1 MFYNYQKNFIS
12 FIMIRLIITFFLVSF
27 VFTQEATINDLEVDS
42 RQNGTMLNVSVNKK
56 VNLEDVTAWYSSE
69 WFYLTIYNA
78 KTDSVKLA
86 NKNYNGSI
94 TKIEIANNEESTQ
107 IALKLKKEI
116 ESFEITNPT
125 RKNISFLLRLSQ
137 EQAKKS
143 IAMDD
148 NIEQFFED
156 DSKFDKTK
164 TAKRSKKNNLG
175 ERTDRAVELS
185 LLGAIVAMS
194 DIANPTT
201 FLFGAIIALS
211 TMFF

>member
-1 MFYNYQKNFIS
+1 MKNNLTIS
-12 FIMIRLIITFFLVSF
+12 ILLLFFFSFTFG
-27 VFTQEATINDLEVDS
+27 QEITINNLEIDS
-42 RQNGTMLNVSVNKK
+42 RQNGTLINISSTKK
-56 VNLEDVTAWYSSE
+56 IDLENVTAWYSSE

-78 KTDSVKLA
+78 KTDSTKVSNQKLDKA
-86 NKNYNGSI
+86 I
-94 TKIEIANNEESTQ
+94 TKIEISNNEESTQ
-107 IALKLKKEI
+107 IALKLRKEI

-137 EQAKKS
+137 EEAKKS
-143 IAMDD
+143 IEMDD
-148 NIEQFFED
+148 NIEQFSDNENE
-156 DSKFDKTK
+156 FDGTK
-164 TAKRSKKNNLG
+164 TTKQSKKSNSGN
-175 ERTDRAVELS
+175 RSDRAVELS

>member
-1 MFYNYQKNFIS
+1 MKNNLTISILFLFFFS
-12 FIMIRLIITFFLVSF
+12 FIFAQGV
-27 VFTQEATINDLEVDS
+27 TINSLEVDS
-42 RQNGTMLNVSVNKK
+42 RQNGTLINIGSTKK
-56 VNLEDVTAWYSSE
+56 IDLEDVTAWYSSE
-69 WFYLTIYNA
+69 WFYLTVYDA
-78 KTDSVKLA
+78 KTDSTRLSNQTLSKA
-86 NKNYNGSI
+86 I

-107 IALKLKKEI
+107 IAFKLKKEI

-137 EQAKKS
+137 EEAKKS

-148 NIEQFFED
+148 NIEQFAESN
-156 DSKFDKTK
+156 SKYENIKKSNRFKKSNSGKRTDKT
-164 TAKRSKKNNLG
+164 
-175 ERTDRAVELS
+175 VELS

-194 DIANPTT
+194 DITNSTT

>member
-1 MFYNYQKNFIS
+1 MKNNLTISILFLFFFS
-12 FIMIRLIITFFLVSF
+12 FIFAQGV
-27 VFTQEATINDLEVDS
+27 TINSLEVDS
-42 RQNGTMLNVSVNKK
+42 RQNGTLINIGSTKK
-56 VNLEDVTAWYSSE
+56 IDLENVTAWYSSE
-69 WFYLTIYNA
+69 WFYLTVYDA
-78 KTDSVKLA
+78 KTDSTRLSNQTLSKA
-86 NKNYNGSI
+86 I

-107 IALKLKKEI
+107 IAFKLKKEI

-137 EQAKKS
+137 EEAKKS

-148 NIEQFFED
+148 NIEQFAE
-156 DSKFDKTK
+156 SKSKYENTKKSNRFNERNSGKRTDKT
-164 TAKRSKKNNLG
+164 
-175 ERTDRAVELS
+175 VELS

-194 DIANPTT
+194 DITNSTT

>member
-1 MFYNYQKNFIS
+1 MKNNLTIS
-12 FIMIRLIITFFLVSF
+12 ILLLFFFSFTFG
-27 VFTQEATINDLEVDS
+27 QEITINNLEIDS
-42 RQNGTMLNVSVNKK
+42 RQNGTLINISSTKK
-56 VNLEDVTAWYSSE
+56 IDLENVTAWYSSE

-78 KTDSVKLA
+78 KTDSTKVSNQKLDKA
-86 NKNYNGSI
+86 I

-137 EQAKKS
+137 EEAKKS
-143 IAMDD
+143 IEMDD
-148 NIEQFFED
+148 NIEQFSDNDNE
-156 DSKFDKTK
+156 FDGTK
-164 TAKRSKKNNLG
+164 TTKQSKKSNSGN
-175 ERTDRAVELS
+175 RSDRAVELS

>member
-1 MFYNYQKNFIS
+1 MKNNLTISILFLFFFS
-12 FIMIRLIITFFLVSF
+12 FIFAQGV
-27 VFTQEATINDLEVDS
+27 TINSLEVDS
-42 RQNGTMLNVSVNKK
+42 RQNGTLINIGSTKK
-56 VNLEDVTAWYSSE
+56 IDLENVTAWYSSE
-69 WFYLTIYNA
+69 WFYLTVYDA
-78 KTDSVKLA
+78 KTDSTRLSNQTLSKA
-86 NKNYNGSI
+86 I

-107 IALKLKKEI
+107 IAFKLKKEI

-137 EQAKKS
+137 EEAKKS

-148 NIEQFFED
+148 NIEQFAESN
-156 DSKFDKTK
+156 SKYENI
-164 TAKRSKKNNLG
+164 KKSNRFKKSNSG
-175 ERTDRAVELS
+175 KRTDRTVELS

-194 DIANPTT
+194 DITNSAT

>member
-1 MFYNYQKNFIS
+1 MKNNLTISILFLFFFS
-12 FIMIRLIITFFLVSF
+12 FIFAQGV
-27 VFTQEATINDLEVDS
+27 TINSLEVDS
-42 RQNGTMLNVSVNKK
+42 RQNGTLINIGSTKK
-56 VNLEDVTAWYSSE
+56 IDLEDVTAWYSSE
-69 WFYLTIYNA
+69 WFYLTVYDA
-78 KTDSVKLA
+78 KTDSTRLSNQTLSEA
-86 NKNYNGSI
+86 I

-107 IALKLKKEI
+107 IAFKLKKEI

-137 EQAKKS
+137 EEAKKS

-148 NIEQFFED
+148 NIEQFAESN
-156 DSKFDKTK
+156 SKYENTK
-164 TAKRSKKNNLG
+164 KSNRFKKSNSTK
-175 ERTDRAVELS
+175 RTDRTVELS

-194 DIANPTT
+194 DITNSTT

>member
-1 MFYNYQKNFIS
+1 MKNNLTISILFLFFFS
-12 FIMIRLIITFFLVSF
+12 FIFAQGV
-27 VFTQEATINDLEVDS
+27 TINSLEVDS
-42 RQNGTMLNVSVNKK
+42 RQNGTLINIGSTKK
-56 VNLEDVTAWYSSE
+56 IDLEDVTAWYSSE
-69 WFYLTIYNA
+69 WFYLTVYDA
-78 KTDSVKLA
+78 KTDSTRLSNQTLSKA
-86 NKNYNGSI
+86 I

-107 IALKLKKEI
+107 IAFKLKKEI

-137 EQAKKS
+137 EEAKKS

-148 NIEQFFED
+148 NIEQFAE
-156 DSKFDKTK
+156 SNNKYENTK
-164 TAKRSKKNNLG
+164 KSNRSKESNSGK
-175 ERTDRAVELS
+175 RTDRTVELS

-194 DIANPTT
+194 DITNSTT

>member
-1 MFYNYQKNFIS
+1 MKNNLTISILFLFFFS
-12 FIMIRLIITFFLVSF
+12 FIFAQGV
-27 VFTQEATINDLEVDS
+27 TINSLEVDS
-42 RQNGTMLNVSVNKK
+42 RQNGTLINIGSTKK
-56 VNLEDVTAWYSSE
+56 IDLEDVTAWYSSE
-69 WFYLTIYNA
+69 WFYLTVYDA
-78 KTDSVKLA
+78 KTDSTRLSNQTLSEA
-86 NKNYNGSI
+86 I

-107 IALKLKKEI
+107 IAFKLKKEI

-137 EQAKKS
+137 EEAKKS

-148 NIEQFFED
+148 NIEQFAESN
-156 DSKFDKTK
+156 SKYENI
-164 TAKRSKKNNLG
+164 KKSNRFKKSNSG
-175 ERTDRAVELS
+175 KRTDRTVELS

-194 DIANPTT
+194 DITNSST

>member
-1 MFYNYQKNFIS
+1 MKNNLTIS
-12 FIMIRLIITFFLVSF
+12 ILLLFFFSFTFGQG
-27 VFTQEATINDLEVDS
+27 TTINNLEIDS
-42 RQNGTMLNVSVNKK
+42 RQNGTLINVGSTKK
-56 VNLEDVTAWYSSE
+56 IDLEDVTAWYSSE

-78 KTDSVKLA
+78 KTDSTKLSNQKLDKA
-86 NKNYNGSI
+86 I

-107 IALKLKKEI
+107 IALKLRKEI

-148 NIEQFFED
+148 NIEQFFEE

-164 TAKRSKKNNLG
+164 TAKRSKKNNSG

>member
-1 MFYNYQKNFIS
+1 MKNNLTISILFLFFFS
-12 FIMIRLIITFFLVSF
+12 FIFAQGV
-27 VFTQEATINDLEVDS
+27 TINSLEVDS
-42 RQNGTMLNVSVNKK
+42 RQNGTLINIGSTKK
-56 VNLEDVTAWYSSE
+56 IDLEDVTAWYSSE
-69 WFYLTIYNA
+69 WFYLTVYDA
-78 KTDSVKLA
+78 KTDSTRLSNQTLSKA
-86 NKNYNGSI
+86 I

-107 IALKLKKEI
+107 IAFKLKNEI

-137 EQAKKS
+137 EEAKKS

-148 NIEQFFED
+148 NIEQFAE
-156 DSKFDKTK
+156 SKSKYENTKKSNRFNERNSGKRTDKT
-164 TAKRSKKNNLG
+164 
-175 ERTDRAVELS
+175 VELS

-194 DIANPTT
+194 DITNSTT

>member
-1 MFYNYQKNFIS
+1 MKKNLTIS
-12 FIMIRLIITFFLVSF
+12 ILLLLFFSFTFG
-27 VFTQEATINDLEVDS
+27 QGATINNLEIDS
-42 RQNGTMLNVSVNKK
+42 RQNGTLINVGTTKK
-56 VNLEDVTAWYSSE
+56 IDLEDVTAWYSSE

-78 KTDSVKLA
+78 KTDSTKLSNQKLDKA
-86 NKNYNGSI
+86 I
-94 TKIEIANNEESTQ
+94 TKIEIANNDESTQ
-107 IALKLKKEI
+107 IALKLRNEI

-137 EQAKKS
+137 EEAKKS
-143 IAMDD
+143 IAMDN
-148 NIEQFFED
+148 NIEQFSEEG
-156 DSKFDKTK
+156 SEFDETK
-164 TAKRSKKNNLG
+164 TTKRSKKSTSG

>member
-1 MFYNYQKNFIS
+1 MKNNLTIS
-12 FIMIRLIITFFLVSF
+12 ILLLFFFSFTFG
-27 VFTQEATINDLEVDS
+27 QEITINNLEIDS
-42 RQNGTMLNVSVNKK
+42 RQNGTLINISSTKK
-56 VNLEDVTAWYSSE
+56 IDLENVTAWYSSE

-78 KTDSVKLA
+78 KTDSTKVSNQKLDKA
-86 NKNYNGSI
+86 I

-107 IALKLKKEI
+107 IALKLRKEI

-137 EQAKKS
+137 EEAKKS
-143 IAMDD
+143 IEMDN
-148 NIEQFFED
+148 NIEQFSDNDNE
-156 DSKFDKTK
+156 FDGTK
-164 TAKRSKKNNLG
+164 TTKQSKKSNSGN
-175 ERTDRAVELS
+175 RSDRAVELS

>member
-1 MFYNYQKNFIS
+1 MKNNLTISILFLFFFS
-12 FIMIRLIITFFLVSF
+12 FIFAQGV
-27 VFTQEATINDLEVDS
+27 TINSLEVDS
-42 RQNGTMLNVSVNKK
+42 RQNGTLINIGSTKK
-56 VNLEDVTAWYSSE
+56 IDLEDVTAWYSSE
-69 WFYLTIYNA
+69 WFYLTVYDA
-78 KTDSVKLA
+78 KTDSTRLSNQTLSKA
-86 NKNYNGSI
+86 I

-107 IALKLKKEI
+107 IAFKLKKEI

-137 EQAKKS
+137 EEAKKS

-148 NIEQFFED
+148 NIEQFAESN
-156 DSKFDKTK
+156 SKYENTK
-164 TAKRSKKNNLG
+164 KSNRFKESNSGK
-175 ERTDRAVELS
+175 RTDRTVELS

-194 DIANPTT
+194 DITNSTT

>member
-1 MFYNYQKNFIS
+1 MKNNLTIS
-12 FIMIRLIITFFLVSF
+12 ILLLFFFSFTFG
-27 VFTQEATINDLEVDS
+27 QEITINNLEIDS
-42 RQNGTMLNVSVNKK
+42 RQNGTLINISSTKK
-56 VNLEDVTAWYSSE
+56 IDLENVTAWYASE

-78 KTDSVKLA
+78 KTDSTKVSNQKLDKA
-86 NKNYNGSI
+86 I

-107 IALKLKKEI
+107 IALKLRKEI

-137 EQAKKS
+137 EEAKKS
-143 IAMDD
+143 IEMDD
-148 NIEQFFED
+148 NIEQFSDNDNE
-156 DSKFDKTK
+156 FDGTK
-164 TAKRSKKNNLG
+164 TTKQSKKSNSGN
-175 ERTDRAVELS
+175 RSDRAVELS

>member
-1 MFYNYQKNFIS
+1 MKNNLTIS
-12 FIMIRLIITFFLVSF
+12 ILLLFFFSF
-27 VFTQEATINDLEVDS
+27 TIGQEITINNLEIDS
-42 RQNGTMLNVSVNKK
+42 RQNGTLINISSTKK
-56 VNLEDVTAWYSSE
+56 IDLENVTAWYSSE

-78 KTDSVKLA
+78 KTDSTKVSNQKLD
-86 NKNYNGSI
+86 KTI

-107 IALKLKKEI
+107 IALKLRKEI

-137 EQAKKS
+137 EEAKKS
-143 IAMDD
+143 IEMDD
-148 NIEQFFED
+148 NIEQFSDNDNE
-156 DSKFDKTK
+156 FDGTK
-164 TAKRSKKNNLG
+164 TTKQSKKSNSGN
-175 ERTDRAVELS
+175 RSDRAVELS

>member
-1 MFYNYQKNFIS
+1 MKNNLTIS
-12 FIMIRLIITFFLVSF
+12 ILLLFFFTFTFGQG
-27 VFTQEATINDLEVDS
+27 TTINNLEIDS
-42 RQNGTMLNVSVNKK
+42 RQNGTLINVGSTKK
-56 VNLEDVTAWYSSE
+56 IDLEDVTAWYSSE

-78 KTDSVKLA
+78 KTDSTKLSNQKLNEA
-86 NKNYNGSI
+86 I

-107 IALKLKKEI
+107 IALKLRKEI

-148 NIEQFFED
+148 NIEQFAESN
-156 DSKFDKTK
+156 SKYENI
-164 TAKRSKKNNLG
+164 KKSNRFKKSNSG
-175 ERTDRAVELS
+175 KRTDRTVELS
-185 LLGAIVAMS
+185 LLGAIVAMN
-194 DIANPTT
+194 DITNSTT

>member
-1 MFYNYQKNFIS
+1 MKNNLTISILFLFFFS
-12 FIMIRLIITFFLVSF
+12 FIFAQGV
-27 VFTQEATINDLEVDS
+27 TINSLEVDS
-42 RQNGTMLNVSVNKK
+42 RQNGTLINIGSTKK
-56 VNLEDVTAWYSSE
+56 IDLEDVTAWYSSE
-69 WFYLTIYNA
+69 WFYLTVYDA
-78 KTDSVKLA
+78 KTDSTRLSNQTLSKA
-86 NKNYNGSI
+86 I

-107 IALKLKKEI
+107 IAFKLKKEI

-137 EQAKKS
+137 EEAKKS

-148 NIEQFFED
+148 NIEQFAESN
-156 DSKFDKTK
+156 SKYKNTKKSNRFKEKNSGKRTDKT
-164 TAKRSKKNNLG
+164 
-175 ERTDRAVELS
+175 VELS

-194 DIANPTT
+194 DITNSTT